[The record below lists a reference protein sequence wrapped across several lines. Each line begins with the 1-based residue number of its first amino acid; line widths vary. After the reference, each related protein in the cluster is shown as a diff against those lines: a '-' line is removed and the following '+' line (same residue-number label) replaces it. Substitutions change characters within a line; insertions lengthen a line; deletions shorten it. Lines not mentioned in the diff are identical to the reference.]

1 MSRRRLSD
9 DERAL
14 WKGFARAITP
24 LQRGRPATEQS
35 EADAVAPSAKSAR
48 QESARQQSLRQS
60 PQPIKPPPLAPF
72 GRRLRQRVARGR
84 ETIDARIDLHGM
96 TQSEAHAALLRFLHR
111 AQASDATVALV
122 VTGKGAG
129 KFAPEAQ
136 GGRGVLRQNVPIWL
150 SLPEFRRF
158 VVSFEEAHPSH
169 GGQGALY
176 LRVRR
181 RARTPKA
188 RP

>member
-24 LQRGRPATEQS
+24 LQRERPAAEQS
-35 EADAVAPSAKSAR
+35 DAVAPSAKSAR
-48 QESARQQSLRQS
+48 QESAQQS
-60 PQPIKPPPLAPF
+60 PQPPKPPQLAPF
-72 GRRLRQRVARGR
+72 ERRLRQRLARGR

-111 AQASDATVALV
+111 AQASDATLALV

-136 GGRGVLRQNVPIWL
+136 SGRGVLRRNVPIWL

-176 LRVRR
+176 LRMRR
-181 RARTPKA
+181 RVRTPKA